1 MTTCWDRRYADADR
15 PPAPAWVLAE
25 NAHLLPAAGRAL
37 DLACGLGG
45 SALFL
50 ARRGLVVD
58 AWDRSAVAVEKLAA
72 WAAREAL
79 PVHPRRVDLTLETP
93 PCGAFDVIV
102 VAHFLHRPL
111 LGAIADAL
119 APGGLLFYQ
128 TFTQIP
134 AGWSR
139 GPASPDLR
147 LTQGELLRRFA
158 MLEPLFYRE
167 DGDCGDDAAGRRGL
181 AHLVARR
188 RL

>member
-1 MTTCWDRRYADADR
+1 MTDPWDHRYAAADR
-15 PPAPAWVLAE
+15 PTSPAWVLTE
-25 NAHLLPAAGRAL
+25 NAHLLPRTGRAL

-50 ARRGLVVD
+50 ARRGLNVE
-58 AWDRSAVAVEKLAA
+58 AWDRSRVALEKLAA
-72 WAAREAL
+72 WAAAEDL
-79 PVHPRRVDLTLETP
+79 PVHTQRVDLTREAP
-93 PCGAFDVIV
+93 PPGAFDVIV

-111 LGAIADAL
+111 LGSIADAL

-128 TFTQIP
+128 TFTQVP

-147 LTQGELLRRFA
+147 LTRGELLRRFA

-167 DGDCGDDAAGRRGL
+167 DGDTGDPTGGRRGL

>member
-1 MTTCWDRRYADADR
+1 MNDPWDRRYATADR
-15 PPAPAWVLAE
+15 PSAPAWVLSE
-25 NAHLLPAAGRAL
+25 NAHLLPSSGRAL

-50 ARRGLVVD
+50 ARRGLTVA
-58 AWDRSAVAVEKLAA
+58 AWDRSPVALEKLAA
-72 WAAREAL
+72 WAAQEGL
-79 PVHPRRVDLTLETP
+79 SVQPRRVDLTRESP
-93 PCGAFDVIV
+93 PPGAFDVVV

-128 TFTQIP
+128 TFTQVP

-167 DGDCGDDAAGRRGL
+167 DGDSGDPAAGRRGL